1 MRSSTRRL
9 AATVGVTA
17 ALMLPLTTLPGV
29 YAAPPVDFG
38 AEEII
43 DDAGVL
49 DSGGLA
55 ELEDAIA
62 QLRDEEGYRL
72 RVVYVDTFTDPED
85 PEEWTAQTAE
95 LSGLGESDLLL
106 TVAIGDESSS
116 GQANFVAANSSPVR
130 ADAPQIYTSYI
141 LPELEDGN
149 WAAAGVAAATGVSE
163 SLAGETGGS
172 GNDDNES
179 NGGGS
184 ALGAIILVGA
194 LVALAGIGGFF
205 FLRSRSQKSLT
216 SGPTETQ
223 DFGPGRGPDG
233 EVLDPLAAFSVEDL
247 RKKAGS
253 LLIAA
258 DDAIKSS
265 EQEVGFAQAQYG
277 DAAVQPFVDDIAAA
291 KTHMSES
298 FKLQQQLDDHIPD
311 TEEQQ
316 RTWLGDIIRRCE
328 SVNSSLQEHKADF
341 DALRE
346 LERNAPAALAAA
358 QRSAEEVRTRVA
370 TAEQTLRQ
378 LQQKYADS
386 ATSQVQDNVEQANER
401 LEFVD
406 SASASAQQHL
416 DAGDTGSAVIAVR
429 AAEESVHQTTVLLEA
444 ISKRATE
451 LDAAKEEL
459 DRSVSDTAQDLAQ
472 AQAMLATGQHQE
484 LAGPVASA
492 EAALN
497 TVRTESSAG
506 RVDPVSL
513 LQRTEAAHAQL
524 DAALGGVKNQTEQ
537 TQRAR
542 EALQHAI
549 MAAQSRISGTSDY
562 IRARRGGVG
571 SEARTRLAEAERN
584 LDYAVQIQS
593 DDPVAALSHA
603 QQATALAEQAAQ
615 IAQQDVDGFGGGM
628 GGFGGGGMFGGRGN
642 QGGGGMG
649 GALLGGI
656 LLGGILNGGGGGGGL
671 FGGGGGDS
679 GGGFG
684 GGGGDMF
691 GGGGFGGFGGGGGG
705 FGDFGGG
712 GGDF

>member
-1 MRSSTRRL
+1 MRSSTKRL
-9 AATVGVTA
+9 AASVGVSA
-17 ALMLPLTTLPGV
+17 MLMLPLATLPGAS
-29 YAAPPVDFG
+29 AAPPVDFG

-49 DSGGLA
+49 DPSGLA
-55 ELEDAIA
+55 ELEDSIA
-62 QLRDEEGYRL
+62 QLRDDEGYRL

-85 PEEWTAQTAE
+85 AEAWALETAE
-95 LSGLGESDLLL
+95 VSGLGEADVLLAVAVESRQGQFIASD
-106 TVAIGDESSS
+106 
-116 GQANFVAANSSPVR
+116 QSPLR
-130 ADAPQIYTSYI
+130 AEVSQIYNSDI
-141 LPELEDGN
+141 IPELSNAD
-149 WAAAGVAAATGVSE
+149 WAGAGVAAAGAVTEVLSGNSGGSGGDGDNE
-163 SLAGETGGS
+163 SSTGGS
-172 GNDDNES
+172 G
-179 NGGGS
+179 
-184 ALGAIILVGA
+184 LGAVILVGA

-205 FLRSRSQKSLT
+205 FLRSRSQKSLA
-216 SGPTETQ
+216 SGPSETK
-223 DFGPGRGPDG
+223 DFGPGRGQDG
-233 EVLDPLAAFSVEDL
+233 EVLDPLASLSVEEL

-291 KTHMSES
+291 KRHMSES

-328 SVNSSLQEHKADF
+328 SVNGSLQEHKADF

-358 QRSAEEVRTRVA
+358 QLSADSVKTRVSE
-370 TAEQTLRQ
+370 AEQTLRQ

-401 LEFVD
+401 LQFVD
-406 SASASAQQHL
+406 SAAESAQQHL
-416 DAGDTGSAVIAVR
+416 SGGDTGSAVIAVR

-451 LDAAKEEL
+451 LDAAQVEL

-472 AQAMLATGQHQE
+472 AKAMLATGQHQD

-492 EAALN
+492 EAALT
-497 TVRTESSAG
+497 TVRTESSGG

-524 DAALGGVKNQTEQ
+524 DTALGGVKNQAEQ

-628 GGFGGGGMFGGRGN
+628 GGFGGGG
-642 QGGGGMG
+642 
-649 GALLGGI
+649 
-656 LLGGILNGGGGGGGL
+656 
-671 FGGGGGDS
+671 
-679 GGGFG
+679 
-684 GGGGDMF
+684 
-691 GGGGFGGFGGGGGG
+691 
-705 FGDFGGG
+705 GDF
-712 GGDF
+712 

>member
-9 AATVGVTA
+9 TAAVGVSA
-17 ALMLPLTTLPGV
+17 ALLLPLTTLPGA

-38 AEEII
+38 AENVI

-49 DSGGLA
+49 DAAGLA
-55 ELEDAIA
+55 EVEDAIA
-62 QLRDEEGYRL
+62 QLQDAEGYRL
-72 RVVYVDTFTDPED
+72 RVIFVDTFTNPTDPD
-85 PEEWTAQTAE
+85 DWAAATAR
-95 LSGLGESDLLL
+95 SSDLGEADVLLA
-106 TVAIGDESSS
+106 VAVETRNGTF
-116 GQANFVAANSSPVR
+116 GAVGSSPVR
-130 ADAPQIYTSYI
+130 DALPQAYNSDII
-141 LPELEDGN
+141 PELEVDD
-149 WAAAGVAAATGVSE
+149 WAGAGVAAAGAVTDI
-163 SLAGETGGS
+163 LAGESAGSGNGSENGSASGGS
-172 GNDDNES
+172 GF
-179 NGGGS
+179 
-184 ALGAIILVGA
+184 GAVILVGA

-205 FLRSRSQKSLT
+205 FLRSRGKKSLT
-216 SGPTETQ
+216 SGPAESK

-233 EVLDPLAAFSVEDL
+233 EVLDPLAALSVEEL

-291 KTHMSES
+291 KQHMSES

-328 SVNSSLQEHKADF
+328 SVNGSLQEHKTDF

-358 QRSAEEVRTRVA
+358 QASADGVKTRVA
-370 TAEQTLRQ
+370 DAEQTLRQ
-378 LQQKYADS
+378 LQQNYADS

-401 LEFVD
+401 LTFVD
-406 SASASAQQHL
+406 SAAKSAQQHL
-416 DAGDTGSAVIAVR
+416 SAGDTGSAVIAVR

-451 LDAAKEEL
+451 LDAAKKEL
-459 DRSVSDTAQDLAQ
+459 DRSVADTTQDLAQ
-472 AQAMLATGQHQE
+472 AQAMLGTGQHQD
-484 LAGPVASA
+484 LAGPVAA
-492 EAALN
+492 ADAALT
-497 TVRTESSAG
+497 TVRTESASG
-506 RVDPVSL
+506 RVDPVAL

-524 DAALGGVKNQTEQ
+524 DAALGGVRNQSEQ

-584 LDYAVQIQS
+584 LEYAVQIQS

-642 QGGGGMG
+642 QGGGMG

-671 FGGGGGDS
+671 FGGGGGD
-679 GGGFG
+679 
-684 GGGGDMF
+684 GGGDMF

>member
-17 ALMLPLTTLPGV
+17 ALMLPLTTLPGA

-38 AEEII
+38 AENVI

-49 DSGGLA
+49 DAAGLA
-55 ELEDAIA
+55 EVEEAIA
-62 QLRDEEGYRL
+62 QLEETEGYRL
-72 RVVYVDTFTDPED
+72 RVVYVDSFTDPAD
-85 PEEWTAQTAE
+85 PDEWSQETAE
-95 LSGLGESDLLL
+95 ISQLNDADVLL
-106 TVAIGDESSS
+106 TVAVED
-116 GQANFVAANSSPVR
+116 GQARFFASNSSPVQSGTEPR
-130 ADAPQIYTSYI
+130 FNSDI
-141 LPELEDGN
+141 LPELRDDD
-149 WAAAGVAAATGVSE
+149 WAGAGVAAAGSVSSILSGE
-163 SLAGETGGS
+163 SGGS
-172 GNDDNES
+172 GDSDADES

-184 ALGAIILVGA
+184 GLGAVILVGA

-216 SGPTETQ
+216 SGPSTTQ

-291 KTHMSES
+291 KAHMSES

-311 TEEQQ
+311 TKEQQ

-358 QRSAEEVRTRVA
+358 QGSAEDVRTRVS
-370 TAEQTLRQ
+370 TAEQTLQQ

-386 ATSQVQDNVEQANER
+386 ATSQVRDNVEQANER

-406 SASASAQQHL
+406 SAAASAQQHL
-416 DAGDTGSAVIAVR
+416 DTGDTGSAVIAVR

-497 TVRTESSAG
+497 TVRNESSAN

-524 DAALGGVKNQTEQ
+524 DAALGGIKNQTEQ

-671 FGGGGGDS
+671 FGGGGDS

-705 FGDFGGG
+705 FGGFGGG

>member
-1 MRSSTRRL
+1 MQSSARRV

-17 ALMLPLTTLPGV
+17 LLMLPVTALSGA

-38 AEEII
+38 AENVI

-49 DSGGLA
+49 DPGGQA

-62 QLRDEEGYRL
+62 ELEAEEGYRL
-72 RVVYVDTFTDPED
+72 RVAYVDSFTDPAD
-85 PEEWTAQTAE
+85 PDEWTAETATVSE
-95 LSGLGESDLLL
+95 LNDADVLL
-106 TVAIGDESSS
+106 TVEVDD
-116 GQANFVAANSSPVR
+116 GQARLFASDSSPVR
-130 ADAPQIYTSYI
+130 PETEPRFNSDI
-141 LPELEDGN
+141 LPELRNGDWAGAGI
-149 WAAAGVAAATGVSE
+149 AAAGAVSGIL
-163 SLAGETGGS
+163 SGEPGGS
-172 GNDDNES
+172 G
-179 NGGGS
+179 GGS
-184 ALGAIILVGA
+184 SSNSGSGTAGSGLGAVMLVGG

-205 FLRSRSQKSLT
+205 FLRSRSRKPQ
-216 SGPTETQ
+216 SGGPAEAT

-233 EVLDPLAAFSVEDL
+233 AVLDPLASLSVEDL

-277 DAAVQPFVDDIAAA
+277 DSSVQPFIDDIAAA
-291 KTHMSES
+291 RRHMSES

-328 SVNSSLQEHKADF
+328 SVSESLQEHKADF

-346 LERNAPAALAAA
+346 LERNAPAALASA
-358 QRSAEEVRTRVA
+358 QQSATEVETRVA
-370 TAEQTLRQ
+370 AAEQTLQQ

-386 ATSQVQDNVEQANER
+386 ATSQVRDNVEQARER
-401 LEFVD
+401 LAFVD
-406 SASASAQQHL
+406 NAAESAQKHL
-416 DAGDTGSAVIAVR
+416 SAGDSGSAVIAVR

-444 ISKRATE
+444 ISRRATE
-451 LDAAKEEL
+451 LDEAQSEME
-459 DRSVSDTAQDLAQ
+459 RSASDTAQDLAQ
-472 AQAMLATGQHQE
+472 AQAMLGTGQHQE

-492 EAALN
+492 EAALE
-497 TVRTESSAG
+497 TVRREVDSG
-506 RVDPVSL
+506 RVDPVAL
-513 LQRTEAAHAQL
+513 LQRIEAAHAQL
-524 DAALGGVKNQTEQ
+524 DIALGGVKNQTEQ

-549 MAAQSRISGTSDY
+549 MAAQSRISGTADY

-584 LDYAVQIQS
+584 LDYAVQVQS
-593 DDPVAALSHA
+593 EDPIAALSHA

-628 GGFGGGGMFGGRGN
+628 GGFGGGGMFGGRG
-642 QGGGGMG
+642 GGMG

-656 LLGGILNGGGGGGGL
+656 LLGGILNGGGGGM
-671 FGGGGGDS
+671 FGGGGDGD

-684 GGGGDMF
+684 GDGGGDMF

>member
-9 AATVGVTA
+9 AALVGVTA
-17 ALMLPLTTLPGV
+17 GLMLPLTALPGAF
-29 YAAPPVDFG
+29 AAPPVDFG
-38 AEEII
+38 AEEIV
-43 DDAGVL
+43 DEAGVL
-49 DSGGLA
+49 DGGGIA

-72 RVVYVDTFTDPED
+72 RVVYVDSFTDPTD
-85 PEEWTAQTAE
+85 ADEWTEETAA
-95 LSGLGESDLLL
+95 LSELGESDVLL
-106 TVAIGDESSS
+106 TVSVE
-116 GQANFVAANSSPVR
+116 GQARFVASNSSPVR
-130 ADAPQIYTSYI
+130 ADAPQIFNSYI
-141 LPELEDGN
+141 LPELEDRN

-163 SLAGETGGS
+163 SLSEGSDSNESSGS
-172 GNDDNES
+172 G
-179 NGGGS
+179 
-184 ALGAIILVGA
+184 LGAVLLVGA

-216 SGPTETQ
+216 RGPSQTE

-233 EVLDPLAAFSVEDL
+233 EVLDPLAAFSVEEL
-247 RKKAGS
+247 RKRAGS

-277 DAAVQPFVDDIAAA
+277 DAAVQPFIDDITAARR
-291 KTHMSES
+291 HMSES

-328 SVNSSLQEHKADF
+328 SVNGSLQEHKADF

-346 LERNAPAALAAA
+346 LERNAPSALAAA
-358 QRSAEEVRTRVA
+358 QASAEAVRTRVSD
-370 TAEQTLRQ
+370 AEQLLQQ

-386 ATSQVQDNVEQANER
+386 ATSQVRDNVDQANER
-401 LEFVD
+401 LQFVG
-406 SASASAQQHL
+406 SAADSAQQHL
-416 DAGDTGSAVIAVR
+416 SAGDTGSAVIAVR
-429 AAEESVHQTTVLLEA
+429 AAEESVHQTTVLLDA

-451 LDAAKEEL
+451 LDAAKVEL

-472 AQAMLATGQHQE
+472 AQAMLATGQHQD

-492 EAALN
+492 EAALT
-497 TVRTESSAG
+497 TVRTESAAG

-513 LQRTEAAHAQL
+513 LQRIEAAHAQL
-524 DAALGGVKNQTEQ
+524 DTALGGVKNQTEQ

-628 GGFGGGGMFGGRGN
+628 GGFGGGGMFGGGN
-642 QGGGGMG
+642 QGGGMG

>member
-9 AATVGVTA
+9 AALVGVTA
-17 ALMLPLTTLPGV
+17 GLMLPLTALPGAF
-29 YAAPPVDFG
+29 AAPPVDFG
-38 AEEII
+38 AEEIV
-43 DDAGVL
+43 DEAGVL
-49 DSGGLA
+49 DGGGLA

-72 RVVYVDTFTDPED
+72 RIAYVDSFTDPTD
-85 PEEWTAQTAE
+85 ADEWTEETAT
-95 LSGLGESDLLL
+95 LSELGESDVLL
-106 TVAIGDESSS
+106 TVSVE
-116 GQANFVAANSSPVR
+116 GQARFVASNSSPVR
-130 ADAPQIYTSYI
+130 ADAPQIFNSYI

-163 SLAGETGGS
+163 SLSEGS
-172 GNDDNES
+172 DS
-179 NGGGS
+179 SQSSGGG
-184 ALGAIILVGA
+184 LGAVLLVGA

-216 SGPTETQ
+216 RGPSQTE

-233 EVLDPLAAFSVEDL
+233 EVLDPLAAFSVEEL
-247 RKKAGS
+247 RKRAGS

-277 DAAVQPFVDDIAAA
+277 DAAVQPFIDDIAAA
-291 KTHMSES
+291 RRHMSES

-328 SVNSSLQEHKADF
+328 SVNGSLQEHKADF

-358 QRSAEEVRTRVA
+358 QTSAEAVRTRVSD
-370 TAEQTLRQ
+370 AEQLLQQ

-386 ATSQVQDNVEQANER
+386 ATSQVRDNVEQANER
-401 LEFVD
+401 LQFVG
-406 SASASAQQHL
+406 SAADSAQQHL
-416 DAGDTGSAVIAVR
+416 SAGDTGSAVIAVR
-429 AAEESVHQTTVLLEA
+429 AAEESVHQTTVLLDA

-451 LDAAKEEL
+451 LDAAKVEL

-472 AQAMLATGQHQE
+472 AQAMLTTGQHQD

-492 EAALN
+492 EAALT
-497 TVRTESSAG
+497 TVRTEAAAG

-513 LQRTEAAHAQL
+513 LQRIEAAHAQL

-628 GGFGGGGMFGGRGN
+628 GGFGGGGMFGGGN
-642 QGGGGMG
+642 QGGGMG

-705 FGDFGGG
+705 FGGFGGG

>member
-9 AATVGVTA
+9 AAAVGVSAT
-17 ALMLPLTTLPGV
+17 LLLPVTTLPGA

-38 AEEII
+38 AENVI

-49 DSGGLA
+49 DAAGLA
-55 ELEDAIA
+55 EVEDAIA
-62 QLRDEEGYRL
+62 QLEEDEGYRL
-72 RVVYVDTFTDPED
+72 RVAYVDTFTDPTD
-85 PEEWTAQTAE
+85 PDEWTAETATVSE
-95 LSGLGESDLLL
+95 LNDADVLL
-106 TVAIGDESSS
+106 TVAVED
-116 GQANFVAANSSPVR
+116 GQARFFASESSPVR
-130 ADAPQIYTSYI
+130 PETEPRFNSDI
-141 LPELEDGN
+141 LPELRDGD
-149 WAAAGVAAATGVSE
+149 WAGAGVAAAGAVSDILSGE
-163 SLAGETGGS
+163 SGGS
-172 GNDDNES
+172 GGGSENES
-179 NGGGS
+179 AGGGS
-184 ALGAIILVGA
+184 GFGAVILVGA

-205 FLRSRSQKSLT
+205 FLRSRGKKSLT
-216 SGPTETQ
+216 SGPAESK

-233 EVLDPLAAFSVEDL
+233 EVLDPLAAFSVEEL

-291 KTHMSES
+291 KRHMSES

-328 SVNSSLQEHKADF
+328 SVNGSLQEHKADF

-358 QRSAEEVRTRVA
+358 QASANGVKTSVADAERTLV
-370 TAEQTLRQ
+370 Q

-386 ATSQVQDNVEQANER
+386 ATSQVRDNVEQANER
-401 LEFVD
+401 LKFVD
-406 SASASAQQHL
+406 SAAESAQQHL
-416 DAGDTGSAVIAVR
+416 SAGDTGSAVIAVR
-429 AAEESVHQTTVLLEA
+429 AAEESVHQTTVLLDA
-444 ISKRATE
+444 ISKRAAE

-459 DRSVSDTAQDLAQ
+459 DRSVADTSQDLAQ
-472 AQAMLATGQHQE
+472 AQAMLATGQHQD

-492 EAALN
+492 EAALT
-497 TVRTESSAG
+497 TVRTESSGG
-506 RVDPVSL
+506 RVDPVAL

-524 DAALGGVKNQTEQ
+524 DAALGGVRNQTEQ

-584 LDYAVQIQS
+584 LEYAVQIQS

-642 QGGGGMG
+642 QGGGMG

-671 FGGGGGDS
+671 FGGGGD

-684 GGGGDMF
+684 GGGGDTF

>member
-9 AATVGVTA
+9 AAIVGVTA
-17 ALMLPLTTLPGV
+17 GLMLPLTVLPGAFAV
-29 YAAPPVDFG
+29 PPVDFG

-43 DDAGVL
+43 DEAGVL
-49 DSGGLA
+49 DGGGLA
-55 ELEDAIA
+55 ELEDAIT

-72 RVVYVDTFTDPED
+72 RVAYVDSFTDPTD
-85 PEEWTAQTAE
+85 ADQWTEETATVSE
-95 LSGLGESDLLL
+95 LGESDVLL
-106 TVAIGDESSS
+106 TVSVE
-116 GQANFVAANSSPVR
+116 GQARFVASNSSPVR
-130 ADAPQIYTSYI
+130 ADAPQIFNTYI

-163 SLAGETGGS
+163 SLAGGSVSGGSDGSENGSSSGGS
-172 GNDDNES
+172 G
-179 NGGGS
+179 
-184 ALGAIILVGA
+184 LGAVLLVGA

-216 SGPTETQ
+216 KGPSQTE

-233 EVLDPLAAFSVEDL
+233 EILDPLAAFSVEDL

-277 DAAVQPFVDDIAAA
+277 DAAVQPFIDDIAAA
-291 KTHMSES
+291 KRHMSES

-328 SVNSSLQEHKADF
+328 SVNGSLQEHKADF

-358 QRSAEEVRTRVA
+358 QASAEAVRTRVA
-370 TAEQTLRQ
+370 DAEQLLQ
-378 LQQKYADS
+378 KLQQRYADS
-386 ATSQVQDNVEQANER
+386 ATSQVRDNVDQANER
-401 LEFVD
+401 LQFVG
-406 SASASAQQHL
+406 SAADSAQQHL
-416 DAGDTGSAVIAVR
+416 SAGDTGSAVIAVR
-429 AAEESVHQTTVLLEA
+429 AAEESVHQTTVLLDA
-444 ISKRATE
+444 ITKRATE

-472 AQAMLATGQHQE
+472 AQAMLATGQHQD

-497 TVRTESSAG
+497 TVRTESSSG

-628 GGFGGGGMFGGRGN
+628 GGFGGGGMFGGGN
-642 QGGGGMG
+642 QGGGMG

-656 LLGGILNGGGGGGGL
+656 LLGGILNGGGGGL

>member
-9 AATVGVTA
+9 AATIGVSA
-17 ALMLPLTTLPGV
+17 ALLLPLTTLPGA
-29 YAAPPVDFG
+29 YAAPPLDFG
-38 AEEII
+38 AENVI

-49 DSGGLA
+49 DAAGLA
-55 ELEDAIA
+55 EVEDAIA
-62 QLRDEEGYRL
+62 QLEQDEGYRL
-72 RVVYVDTFTDPED
+72 RVAYVDTFTDPAD
-85 PEEWTAQTAE
+85 PDEWTAETATVSE
-95 LSGLGESDLLL
+95 LNDADVLL
-106 TVAIGDESSS
+106 TVAVED
-116 GQANFVAANSSPVR
+116 GQARFFASESSPVR
-130 ADAPQIYTSYI
+130 PETEPRFNSDI
-141 LPELEDGN
+141 LPELRDGD
-149 WAAAGVAAATGVSE
+149 WAGAGVAAAGAVADILSGE
-163 SLAGETGGS
+163 SGGS
-172 GNDDNES
+172 GGGNEGAS
-179 NGGGS
+179 TSGGS
-184 ALGAIILVGA
+184 GFGAVLLVGA

-205 FLRSRSQKSLT
+205 FLRSRGQKSLT
-216 SGPTETQ
+216 SGPAESK

-233 EVLDPLAAFSVEDL
+233 EVLDPLAALSVEEL
-247 RKKAGS
+247 RTKAGS

-291 KTHMSES
+291 KRHMSES

-328 SVNSSLQEHKADF
+328 SVNGSLQEHKADF

-358 QRSAEEVRTRVA
+358 QASAQGVKTRVA
-370 TAEQTLRQ
+370 DAERTLLQ

-386 ATSQVQDNVEQANER
+386 ATSQVQDNVEQATER
-401 LEFVD
+401 LKFVD
-406 SASASAQQHL
+406 SAADSAQQHL
-416 DAGDTGSAVIAVR
+416 GAGDTGSAVIAVR
-429 AAEESVHQTTVLLEA
+429 AAEESVHQTAVLLEA

-459 DRSVSDTAQDLAQ
+459 DRSVADTTQDLAQ
-472 AQAMLATGQHQE
+472 AQAMLATGQHQD
-484 LAGPVASA
+484 LAGPAASA
-492 EAALN
+492 EAALT
-497 TVRTESSAG
+497 TVRTESSGG
-506 RVDPVSL
+506 RVDPVAL

-524 DAALGGVKNQTEQ
+524 DSALGGVRNQTEQ

-584 LDYAVQIQS
+584 LEYALQIQT

-642 QGGGGMG
+642 QGGGMG

-671 FGGGGGDS
+671 FGGGGG
-679 GGGFG
+679 G